1 MASTE
6 LSAAL
11 AVSRVELVLAR
22 PDVAE
27 CARTEPGY
35 RLSLLRWL
43 AAVASDDGA
52 VSLAEYEQL
61 CMLALEGGSALEMHT
76 VLRAIEQ
83 PQAPEEAM
91 AGLRAAAA
99 ALPKGVRR
107 QSLLMAAPLLRLQ
120 GEQAT
125 GLVRLLA
132 EVLQVDLPPDE
143 LAACEALAA
152 PSILQSALHSPM
164 RAMKALTLRSEVDQA
179 VRLTGAPNLSRLV
192 DGYLDGSHPLAG
204 VQDRVQVALSGL
216 AAQLGEFEQ
225 GLRQTAT
232 DQEAAKREVEAAE
245 QLHKQVR
252 QRLAMVEA
260 RIHQEKE
267 HFEEDFE
274 EAIHDAGNAVE
285 LEMVDRLKTD
295 QWTLAKVWES
305 MGRSTFG
312 KELERRLD
320 RLARRHERQL
330 VLMKEDLRLFRE
342 DFQLVRASVLQRS
355 HHTQLRSLMPALRTG
370 MRVLNTVESAA
381 DVTLAGGVVAGLGT
395 GAAIY
400 AMGTAAVLP
409 FIAPVVP
416 FVGAAL
422 LVAGAAKWMMDSSG
436 RKDQEVQHKRQA
448 FEAALR
454 VQMDALRKSYF
465 SQLDTVGHEFLA
477 SAQAL
482 VRPVMLEAQARVD
495 LAALEQRVAQQV
507 LGHTRRSIDRLLIKA
522 KG

>member
-6 LSAAL
+6 ISAAL
-11 AVSRVELVLAR
+11 PVTRRTLELSR

-61 CMLALEGGSALEMHT
+61 CMLACEGGSALEMHT

-83 PQAPEEAM
+83 PQAPQDAM
-91 AGLRAAAA
+91 AGLRAASTGLPEAA
-99 ALPKGVRR
+99 RR
-107 QSLLMAAPLLRLQ
+107 QALQMSTPLLRLQ
-120 GEQAT
+120 GERAT
-125 GLVRLLA
+125 ALARSLA
-132 EVLQVDLPPDE
+132 EALQVSLPPDE

-152 PSILQSALHSPM
+152 PSMLQSV
-164 RAMKALTLRSEVDQA
+164 LRSPLRTMKSMALRSTADQA
-179 VRLTGAPNLSRLV
+179 VRLTGASDLTRLW
-192 DGYLDGSHPLAG
+192 DNYLDGNQQLDAAQG
-204 VQDRVQVALSGL
+204 RVRTALSAL
-216 AAQLGEFEQ
+216 SDQLREFERRLQ
-225 GLRQTAT
+225 QTES
-232 DQEAAKREVEAAE
+232 DQEAAKRAVDAAE
-245 QLHKQVR
+245 QLHRQVS

-285 LEMVDRLKTD
+285 LDMADRLKTD
-295 QWTLAKVWES
+295 DWTLAKVWES
-305 MGRSTFG
+305 MGRSTFA

-355 HHTQLRSLMPALRTG
+355 HHTQLRGLMPVLRTG
-370 MRVLNTVESAA
+370 TRLLNTVEGAA
-381 DVTLAGGVVAGLGT
+381 DVTLAGGVVAGIGT

-400 AMGTAAVLP
+400 ALGSAVVLP

-416 FVGAAL
+416 FAGAAL
-422 LVAGAAKWMMDSSG
+422 LVAGVVKWMMDGPG
-436 RKDQEVQHKRQA
+436 RLDQEVQHKRKA
-448 FEAALR
+448 FEAGLR
-454 VQMDALRKSYF
+454 LQMDAMRKSYF
-465 SQLDTVGHEFLA
+465 SQLDTVGDEFLT
-477 SAQAL
+477 SAQVL
-482 VRPVMLEAQARVD
+482 VRPVMLEAQARLD
-495 LAALEQRVAQQV
+495 LAALEQRVARQV
-507 LGHTRRSIDRLLIKA
+507 IGHTRRSVDLLLTKVND
-522 KG
+522 